1 MSSIKSDF
9 IVEYKESFIDS
20 ETKSLCLVMDFA
32 ENGDALGLVKKYRG
46 ENTEIPEEIIWN
58 IAI

>member
-32 ENGDALGLVKKYRG
+32 ENGDALGLVKKY
-46 ENTEIPEEIIWN
+46 
-58 IAI
+58 